1 MEPPDSAAVE
11 AMWEAYYPKLKKI
24 VARKVSAI
32 RSPLI
37 SESEIAGS
45 AFRDFVQRAQEGKF
59 DAVANEEELWRL
71 LKQFAKF
78 KANDHLKRFM
88 AIKRSMDR
96 KAIRQGDAEGRHGD
110 NGPIGVDAHGVMNSP
125 SHDIEVSDLFE
136 DLMAKLP
143 DDLHRDAVLLK
154 LQGGTTATIS
164 ECCGI
169 SLRRAQ
175 KLVKK
180 IEERWTAALAE

>member
-1 MEPPDSAAVE
+1 
-11 AMWEAYYPKLKKI
+11 L
-24 VARKVSAI
+24 
-32 RSPLI
+32 
-37 SESEIAGS
+37 G
-45 AFRDFVQRAQEGKF
+45 
-59 DAVANEEELWRL
+59 
-71 LKQFAKF
+71 
-78 KANDHLKRFM
+78 
-88 AIKRSMDR
+88 
-96 KAIRQGDAEGRHGD
+96 QGDAAGRHGD

-143 DDLHRDAVLLK
+143 DDLHCDAVLLK